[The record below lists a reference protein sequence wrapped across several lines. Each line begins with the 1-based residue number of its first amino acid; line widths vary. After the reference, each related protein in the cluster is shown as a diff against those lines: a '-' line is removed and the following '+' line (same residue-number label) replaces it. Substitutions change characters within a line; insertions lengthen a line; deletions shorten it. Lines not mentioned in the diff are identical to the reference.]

1 MNVCHGTLTQ
11 CSSVYLRVG
20 ERALDV
26 NDQRWQEQKHRD
38 GDPAGTIRAS
48 GSLLQ
53 EYSQMREA
61 AEIPTYRKSGARGRR
76 GTPAIYPSAHA
87 IAPANEAVQIR
98 EITPSVLAR
107 ERYHAV
113 QRRHRELVVRQ
124 NVVIRML
131 RPHAD
136 ARREI

>member
-38 GDPAGTIRAS
+38 GDPGTIRAS
-48 GSLLQ
+48 ESLLQ
-53 EYSQMREA
+53 EYSQKREA
-61 AEIPTYRKSGARGRR
+61 AEIPRTASTARGGRR
-76 GTPAIYPSAHA
+76 GTPAIYSSAHA
-87 IAPANEAVQIR
+87 IAPANEAVQRR
-98 EITPSVLAR
+98 EITPSVLPR

-113 QRRHRELVVRQ
+113 QRRDRELVVSQ

>member
-1 MNVCHGTLTQ
+1 MINAGRSKST
-11 CSSVYLRVG
+11 
-20 ERALDV
+20 
-26 NDQRWQEQKHRD
+26 D

-48 GSLLQ
+48 GSFLQ
-53 EYSQMREA
+53 EYSQKRGG
-61 AEIPTYRKSGARGRR
+61 AEIPAYRKYDARPPRISAAALQRSTQGS
-76 GTPAIYPSAHA
+76 SAHA
-87 IAPANEAVQIR
+87 IAAANYAVQRR
-98 EITPSVLAR
+98 EITPSVLPR

-113 QRRHRELVVRQ
+113 QRRDRELVVSQ

>member
-1 MNVCHGTLTQ
+1 MNVCQGTLTQ

-48 GSLLQ
+48 ESLLQ

-61 AEIPTYRKSGARGRR
+61 AEIPTYRKYGARRPPR
-76 GTPAIYPSAHA
+76 HSSELLKRP
-87 IAPANEAVQIR
+87 
-98 EITPSVLAR
+98 
-107 ERYHAV
+107 
-113 QRRHRELVVRQ
+113 RHRRRQ
-124 NVVIRML
+124 L
-131 RPHAD
+131 RSP
-136 ARREI
+136 